1 MNQHHTP
8 PPPRTPPAGLGH
20 PCGNRLANSHNSFR
34 FERRFNLK
42 VFKAIHHT
50 YQWETN
56 GPGSATSLRLQP
68 DMSAAICCAIA
79 EAHSTSL
86 PPTHRL
92 RMSSPFLGSPSPRGA
107 LYWPVT
113 REQFDVSDAPSTAV
127 DPYTAL
133 RFPGWQRT
141 NAAKEQ
147 RSWSGR
153 ISGGSVAFDFQ
164 HFWAIVSP
172 RREREVKQE
181 QKAEQTPEHKNDRI
195 GKGMFKN
202 AGIAKREGE

>member
-1 MNQHHTP
+1 MNQHHT

-86 PPTHRL
+86 PNTHPPPAYVA
-92 RMSSPFLGSPSPRGA
+92 PFFGQPI
-107 LYWPVT
+107 T
-113 REQFDVSDAPSTAV
+113 
-127 DPYTAL
+127 
-133 RFPGWQRT
+133 
-141 NAAKEQ
+141 
-147 RSWSGR
+147 
-153 ISGGSVAFDFQ
+153 
-164 HFWAIVSP
+164 P
-172 RREREVKQE
+172 RRIIL
-181 QKAEQTPEHKNDRI
+181 ACHKGAIRRLWCAFYRRWSLHCTAISWVAKDQR
-195 GKGMFKN
+195 GKG
-202 AGIAKREGE
+202 AKKLKRTH